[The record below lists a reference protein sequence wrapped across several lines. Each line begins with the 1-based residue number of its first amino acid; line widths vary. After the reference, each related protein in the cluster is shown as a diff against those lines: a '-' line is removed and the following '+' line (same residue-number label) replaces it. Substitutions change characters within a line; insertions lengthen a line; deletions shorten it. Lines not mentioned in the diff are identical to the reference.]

1 MSVGSLEQECIQ
13 LATKSIGRPQQLR
26 LCVFETGSR
35 SSNFVIGVTNVSYVV
50 APAMWGNYSVC
61 AQYPGAVPDGAT
73 VSLQCTAVDQ
83 PPARY
88 VIVQFPINGTMN
100 FCELDVCA
108 EGTPS

>member
-1 MSVGSLEQECIQ
+1 
-13 LATKSIGRPQQLR
+13 
-26 LCVFETGSR
+26 VFETGSR